1 MLLVHWFNQLNSQSE
16 WIISLVWSAADS
28 TRPIGQ
34 KVANKGRLVPIIRDK
49 LQQLTTNAH
58 WWPWCK
64 PVTDTGVYCIIYKQ
78 ITIETIHIVKPECYS
93 VDQHTPP
100 SCHRV
105 DSLMLPLRKKKKKKD
120 TYNCHCPHIC
130 TRPSRSMDVTTKCH
144 TRSQTEIVLRHCP
157 VSSQLL
163 CSNLLWLDEVTLYR
177 CLKLLTNSRNFP
189 SKSSAIFFHKFFL
202 SSCGRFSLSLLAALP
217 TTTTGVT
224 APFVGVGKL
233 SDNVQK
239 KGRNERRVP
248 TEGRWGSC
256 QPCPLHIICTCVL
269 CMSATCVSRAHADA
283 FFIEDPCWFQSAQ
296 TSSFAVHTVQH
307 ISL

>member
-105 DSLMLPLRKKKKKKD
+105 DSLMLPLRKKKKKKILI
-120 TYNCHCPHIC
+120 TVTAHIFA
-130 TRPSRSMDVTTKCH
+130 R
-144 TRSQTEIVLRHCP
+144 VLH
-157 VSSQLL
+157 VA
-163 CSNLLWLDEVTLYR
+163 WTLPQNVILGVK
-177 CLKLLTNSRNFP
+177 LKLSFSIVQSPP
-189 SKSSAIFFHKFFL
+189 SCSVVTC
-202 SSCGRFSLSLLAALP
+202 CGW
-217 TTTTGVT
+217 T
-224 APFVGVGKL
+224 K
-233 SDNVQK
+233 
-239 KGRNERRVP
+239 
-248 TEGRWGSC
+248 W
-256 QPCPLHIICTCVL
+256 HCTDV
-269 CMSATCVSRAHADA
+269 
-283 FFIEDPCWFQSAQ
+283 
-296 TSSFAVHTVQH
+296 
-307 ISL
+307 